1 MTFLTGMRT
10 VATNGDDHTQTGMA
24 AHVYMATE
32 SMTDTYFYN
41 ADGEMLVV
49 LQDGRLRFVTE
60 CGVLIAS
67 PGEIVILPRG
77 MIFRVELIDDSARG

>member
-1 MTFLTGMRT
+1 
-10 VATNGDDHTQTGMA
+10 MA

-49 LQDGRLRFVTE
+49 LQDGRLR
-60 CGVLIAS
+60 GSS
-67 PGEIVILPRG
+67 PNAV
-77 MIFRVELIDDSARG
+77 S